1 MKDVVTNVTT
11 GEELSKKI
19 RAFLKPKCHA
29 LLFDIVLNGIKTVR
43 INAFHMYLVAAI
55 KYHSLIQRLPQ
66 QPNKNPDFFYLV
78 VVDSCKYG
86 NWLINDRC
94 NKFNT
99 KSNMNENEI
108 IYIGLSAF
116 FYVLKRKQSRYRF
129 LMSKMER
136 QVAFYRNKLV
146 IDLVDM
152 KSLDDILVVE
162 KYSAFLK
169 KLKW

>member
-1 MKDVVTNVTT
+1 M
-11 GEELSKKI
+11 
-19 RAFLKPKCHA
+19 
-29 LLFDIVLNGIKTVR
+29 
-43 INAFHMYLVAAI
+43 
-55 KYHSLIQRLPQ
+55 
-66 QPNKNPDFFYLV
+66 
-78 VVDSCKYG
+78 
-86 NWLINDRC
+86 
-94 NKFNT
+94 NT

>member
-1 MKDVVTNVTT
+1 
-11 GEELSKKI
+11 
-19 RAFLKPKCHA
+19 
-29 LLFDIVLNGIKTVR
+29 
-43 INAFHMYLVAAI
+43 
-55 KYHSLIQRLPQ
+55 
-66 QPNKNPDFFYLV
+66 
-78 VVDSCKYG
+78 
-86 NWLINDRC
+86 
-94 NKFNT
+94 
-99 KSNMNENEI
+99 MNENEI